1 VALSVNT
8 HPVLGDIV
16 TDSDGLT
23 LYIFSN
29 DTPGVSNCSGGC
41 LSAWPPVL
49 AALGATGGDI
59 TGDLGVITREDGDVQ
74 VTLNDLPLYYY
85 RDDTT
90 AGDANGQALG
100 NVWWVVGA
108 DGVANDMAPVA
119 LAVNTHPVLGDIVTD
134 SDGLT
139 LYIFSNDTPG
149 VSNCSGGCLSAW
161 PPVLAALGATGGDIT
176 GDLGVITREDSD
188 VQVTLNDLPLYYY
201 RDDTTAGDAN
211 GQALGNVWWVVGA
224 DGASIDTPLVT

>member
-1 VALSVNT
+1 MISLLDKLIFPSRRGILALFISATAIAIIACTSDDVAPTIAPQPTATTVPTATETPAPEPASAPQPTATVAPIATEVPAPDTPSAGGAPVALSVNT

-108 DGVANDMAPVA
+108 DG
-119 LAVNTHPVLGDIVTD
+119 
-134 SDGLT
+134 
-139 LYIFSNDTPG
+139 
-149 VSNCSGGCLSAW
+149 
-161 PPVLAALGATGGDIT
+161 
-176 GDLGVITREDSD
+176 
-188 VQVTLNDLPLYYY
+188 
-201 RDDTTAGDAN
+201 
-211 GQALGNVWWVVGA
+211 
-224 DGASIDTPLVT
+224 ASIDTPLVT